1 MDGYEATAEGEA
13 PEETA
18 AAGVEEVAAAT
29 PGKQ

>member
-1 MDGYEATAEGEA
+1 MDGYETTAVGAA